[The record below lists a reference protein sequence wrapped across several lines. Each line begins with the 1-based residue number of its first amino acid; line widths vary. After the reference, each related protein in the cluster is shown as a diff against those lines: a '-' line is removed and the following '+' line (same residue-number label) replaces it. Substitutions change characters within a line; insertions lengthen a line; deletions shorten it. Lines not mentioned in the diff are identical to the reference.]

1 MKIEN
6 RVRGMLAKKL
16 ETPEFSKRFQEGYEA
31 FELEVQIL
39 NTLEAKGW
47 SYSKLAEATQ
57 TSKSNV
63 SRDLNGGGLLSATLS
78 RIRRMADALGMRL
91 VMLLIPK
98 DQAQFII
105 PKLEDIA
112 RSSFNAAH
120 GGFPVEP
127 LTVSS
132 PYRAGT
138 VNAALYFTTAQT
150 GIGTPVRLNAIEGAD
165 R

>member
-1 MKIEN
+1 MKNQIKA
-6 RVRGMLAKKL
+6 RGMLAKKL
-16 ETPEFSKRFQEGYEA
+16 EDPDYSRRFEEGFEA

-47 SYSKLAEATQ
+47 SYAKLAEATQ
-57 TSKSNV
+57 TSKSNI
-63 SRDLNGGGLLSATLS
+63 SRDLSGGGLLTATLS
-78 RIRRMADALGMRL
+78 RLRRIADALGMRL

-98 DQAQFII
+98 DQAHFIV

-120 GGFPVEP
+120 GGFPVTSIAQP
-127 LTVSS
+127 S
-132 PYRAGT
+132 PYPAITG
-138 VNAALYFTTAQT
+138 NAALFFTTFQT
-150 GIGTPVRLNAIEGAD
+150 GSGTNVRVEVA

>member
-1 MKIEN
+1 
-6 RVRGMLAKKL
+6 MLAKKL
-16 ETPEFSKRFQEGYEA
+16 ENPEFAKRFEEGFEA

-47 SYSKLAEATQ
+47 SFAKLAEATQ
-57 TSKSNV
+57 TSKGNI

-78 RIRRMADALGMRL
+78 RVRRMADALGMRL

-98 DQAQFII
+98 DQAHFIV
-105 PKLEDIA
+105 PKLEEIA

-120 GGFPVEP
+120 GGFPVES
-127 LTVSS
+127 LAVSS
-132 PYRAGT
+132 NYRVGT

-150 GIGTPVRLNAIEGAD
+150 GVRLATAEGTLK
-165 R
+165 